1 MPKQDAELEEILI
14 KYWRE
19 DFDSD
24 NLNGNG
30 IEKAKAALKLW
41 RDKSVNEAIE
51 EMFDEIVALA
61 STKTFNNWTNK
72 DASNFFF
79 ALGKYIREH
88 KAHLN
93 KKEDSHE
100 HIYRNGIDNKGEYS
114 VCECGHKIYK
124 KGKE

>member
-41 RDKSVNEAIE
+41 RDKSVNEARIE
-51 EMFDEIVALA
+51 ELSSIDYGCEDSDENEIALDIVM
-61 STKTFNNWTNK
+61 NNAT
-72 DASNFFF
+72 SNIDGRS
-79 ALGKYIREH
+79 LRGRLKHLR
-88 KAHLN
+88 HLN
-93 KKEDSHE
+93 KK
-100 HIYRNGIDNKGEYS
+100 GE
-114 VCECGHKIYK
+114 E
-124 KGKE
+124 